1 MHYIYFFFF
10 FIAQQITTLKILQ
23 IFPSLTKWEKS
34 QRWGELIFTCLATKF
49 RVLYILWTEPEWHQF
64 LHTYIAII
72 KSRNFIML
80 YGLLLLLSCSGDW
93 TWSWCN
99 PMTAFVSNYIV
110 MKDNDL
116 NYFPCFEE
124 KNIFL
129 YTVVF
134 FFFWKKKFNCT
145 FYLTNSCIF
154 HRGNIVVKIV
164 TCIFVIHFPLFS
176 VNRIH
181 LYVDFIL

>member
-1 MHYIYFFFF
+1 
-10 FIAQQITTLKILQ
+10 
-23 IFPSLTKWEKS
+23 
-34 QRWGELIFTCLATKF
+34 
-49 RVLYILWTEPEWHQF
+49 
-64 LHTYIAII
+64 
-72 KSRNFIML
+72 
-80 YGLLLLLSCSGDW
+80 
-93 TWSWCN
+93 
-99 PMTAFVSNYIV
+99 

-124 KNIFL
+124 KEYFPLYCVVCFVFL
-129 YTVVF
+129 LG
-134 FFFWKKKFNCT
+134 KKKKNLNCT

-176 VNRIH
+176 VNPIH